1 MQSIKNNYP
10 KFHSNVKE
18 FTLDEIPII
27 GNFRSTTIIGLDDVG
42 VNLISKIKNE
52 TADLNNLTPKE
63 QELFDALKSNG
74 FFDSN
79 DVPFALSSLYLHV
92 TDHCNLHCV
101 GCYSYIDNRNKNND
115 LTLEQIKTIVKN
127 LKDLHLQYLVISG
140 GEPFLRDDLPEILK
154 FIRETLDLT
163 EFSIISN
170 GTMPFEKYDK
180 CLPYL
185 DKIAISV
192 DGYSND
198 TRFIRDP
205 GIMPKVFE
213 TIEYLKN
220 KIPVS
225 LIATLHR
232 KTSPFIN
239 NFVEMS
245 KSIDVPLNFSILTLD
260 YSNPLFKDYIL
271 RDDDYE
277 NMNNFLKERS
287 HEGISIQDSK
297 IGNTT
302 LYATKRCGVGKDC
315 ISISADG
322 SIYPCQMLHVPE
334 LKMGNALTDDI
345 KELLTSEQNPY
356 RDFDV
361 DKFEECAECEYRYV
375 CGGGCRASSY
385 YKHHDILHPEAAC
398 KHTKEHFKNIVSEIK
413 AKIALLPKN
422 QE

>member
-1 MQSIKNNYP
+1 MQDNYP

-18 FTLDEIPII
+18 FTLDSIPII

-63 QELFDALKSNG
+63 QELFDALNDNG
-74 FFDSN
+74 FFDS
-79 DVPFALSSLYLHV
+79 DDMPFTLSSLYLHV

-101 GCYSYIDNRNKNND
+101 GCYSYVDHRNKKNE
-115 LTLEQIKTIVKN
+115 LTLEQIKTIVKK
-127 LKDLHLQYLVISG
+127 LKELHLQYLVISG
-140 GEPFLRDDLPEILK
+140 GEPFLRDDLPEIVK
-154 FIRETLDLT
+154 FIRETLDLK
-163 EFSIISN
+163 ELSIISN

-192 DGYSND
+192 DGYSKD
-198 TRFIRDP
+198 TSFIRDP

-232 KTSPFIN
+232 KTSPLIN
-239 NFVEMS
+239 KYVEMS

-277 NMNNFLKERS
+277 HMTNYLQERS
-287 HEGISIQDSK
+287 HEGITIQDSM

-334 LKMGNALTDDI
+334 LKMGNALTDNI
-345 KELLTSEQNPY
+345 KKLITSEQNPY
-356 RDFDV
+356 KDFDV

-385 YKHHDILHPEAAC
+385 YKYHDILHPEVAC

-413 AKIALLPKN
+413 SKIELLQKN
-422 QE
+422 KE